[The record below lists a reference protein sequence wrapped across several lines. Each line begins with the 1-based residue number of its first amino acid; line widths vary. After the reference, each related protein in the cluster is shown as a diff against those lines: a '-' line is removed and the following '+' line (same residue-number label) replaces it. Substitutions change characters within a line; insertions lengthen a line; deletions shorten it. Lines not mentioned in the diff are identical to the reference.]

1 MFDTTGLLTPQID
14 HSIRL
19 IESLE
24 ANNIAHDAS
33 PMGTGKTFVSGAVMR
48 HLKRKFVVIS
58 PKLNIPKWIKVL
70 KSFGVKPE
78 LVINYEKL
86 ARGNMDKVYRYKK
99 RGKTAAGH
107 PISSLPYFLR
117 GEFRIP
123 KDWIVI
129 LDESHR
135 AKGVDSLNA
144 GLLYALTIQGFT
156 VLCLSATQ
164 AMTPLDMRAFGFATG
179 LHKGLHHT
187 PGRGENY
194 GMNLFKTFCEN
205 AGAEFTGQWGAMY
218 FDSSKPESVAKLK
231 AIRDVLFVE
240 KKISSRMK
248 REDFGDIFKH
258 NQIEATSYDMGE
270 NGKKI
275 AGVYHDMQRELAQL
289 DDRTKNYQAHVLAII
304 TKARRLAE
312 LLKVPSM
319 VELTED
325 LFNEGRS
332 VIIQVNYT
340 DTIESLV
347 ARLGKI
353 VGPDLIGQIHGGQT
367 VNQRLRDID
376 DYQSDKKRIMVSNLA
391 AGAECI
397 DLHDITGKFPRAQLI
412 NPSYRAI
419 AVVQASARADRAGAL
434 SDIWTNMVMCSGTI
448 EDQVAQRF
456 NDKSAAGEIINDG
469 DLVPDGLRFR
479 GIEGMNV

>member
-1 MFDTTGLLTPQID
+1 MFNTKSLLPPQIE
-14 HSIRL
+14 HAKRL
-19 IESLE
+19 IKSLKD
-24 ANNIAHDAS
+24 NNIAHDAS
-33 PMGTGKTFVSGAVMR
+33 PMGTGKTFVGAAVMR
-48 HLKRKFVVIS
+48 ELKRKFIVIS
-58 PKLNIPKWIKVL
+58 PKLNIPKWVKVL
-70 KSFGVKPE
+70 HSFGVKPE

-86 ARGNMDKVYRYKK
+86 ARGNMEKVYRYKK
-99 RGKTAAGH
+99 RGKTVNGH
-107 PISSLPYFLR
+107 PISSLPHFLR

-123 KDWIVI
+123 KDWVVI

-144 GLLYALTIQGFT
+144 GLLYALSIQGYT
-156 VLCLSATQ
+156 TLCLSATQ

-179 LHKGLHHT
+179 LHKGMHHT
-187 PGRGENY
+187 GGRGQNY
-194 GMNLFKTFCEN
+194 GMNLFKAFCES
-205 AGAEFTGQWGAMY
+205 AGAEYTGQWGAMY
-218 FDSSKPESVAKLK
+218 FDSEKPESVEKLK
-231 AIRDVLFVE
+231 AIREILFTE
-240 KKISSRMK
+240 KQISSRMK
-248 REDFGDIFKH
+248 REDFGDIFQH

-270 NGKKI
+270 NGKRI

-312 LLKVPSM
+312 LLKVPSL
-319 VELTED
+319 VEMTED
-325 LFNEGRS
+325 LLAEGRS

-347 ARLGKI
+347 ARLSKI
-353 VGPDLIGQIHGGQT
+353 IGVDKIGQIHGGQT
-367 VNQRLRDID
+367 INQRLADIESF
-376 DYQSDKKRIMVSNLA
+376 QTDKKRVMVSNLA

-434 SDIWTNMVMCSGTI
+434 SDILTNLVMAAGTI
-448 EDQVAQRF
+448 EESVAERF
-456 NDKSAAGEIINDG
+456 NDKKGHLDILNDG
-469 DLVPDGLRFR
+469 DLVPDGAVFR
-479 GIEGMNV
+479 VVEGMNV